1 MAESQYTLRQ
11 FTNLNKGVNQLDFLV
26 YLENEGLLTLNKQKL
41 KENKD
46 RLLDFIDSLIK
57 NWKEHQ
63 EYEFNE
69 IRQAEIER

>member
-26 YLENEGLLTLNKQKL
+26 YLENEGILTLNKQKL